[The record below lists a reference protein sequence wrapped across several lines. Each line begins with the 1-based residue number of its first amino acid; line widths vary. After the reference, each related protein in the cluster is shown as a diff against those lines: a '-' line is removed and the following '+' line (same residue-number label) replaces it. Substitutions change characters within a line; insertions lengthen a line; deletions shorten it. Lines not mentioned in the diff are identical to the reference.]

1 VSAVSVAQGLP
12 MGSPL
17 GSARRR
23 VTLTLALNRPRL
35 PTAALVVSTIAHA
48 VLVGF
53 LVALSFWGPSWRDSQ
68 VQVVNLVPAVAAVGN
83 PAGHPAAQLPTRT
96 LPKPASRSVEP
107 EPEPRARE
115 APKAAEP
122 ALPTRAMNPRVGD
135 RELPTMSADR
145 RPRAVGES
153 ASKPQPATALGQ
165 ATGSTAGVGSLTID
179 VTDFP
184 HAWYLRQVLAK
195 VQERWQSQKRASE
208 PEQKPLVW
216 VEINRDGS
224 ITTPR
229 IERSSGNTFYDQAA
243 LRAIVEASPFPQL
256 PADWTK
262 PSLRILFNFELR
274 RG

>member
-1 VSAVSVAQGLP
+1 
-12 MGSPL
+12 MGSPF
-17 GSARRR
+17 GSARWRTPPR
-23 VTLTLALNRPRL
+23 PAPQRPRL
-35 PTAALVVSTIAHA
+35 PTSALVVSVVAHA
-48 VLVGF
+48 AIVGSI
-53 LVALSFWGPSWRDSQ
+53 VALSFWGPSWRESR

-135 RELPTMSADR
+135 RELPTMTADR

-165 ATGSTAGVGSLTID
+165 ATGSTAGVGSLTVD

>member
-1 VSAVSVAQGLP
+1 VAQGFP
-12 MGSPL
+12 MGSPF
-17 GSARRR
+17 GPARWR
-23 VTLTLALNRPRL
+23 VTPMLERPRV
-35 PTAALVVSTIAHA
+35 PTSAILVSVIAHA
-48 VLVGF
+48 GLVGL
-53 LVALSFWGPSWRDSQ
+53 LVALSFWGPSWQGTR

-83 PAGHPAAQLPTRT
+83 PAGSAAAQLPTRA
-96 LPKPASRSVEP
+96 LPKPAARSVEP

-122 ALPTRAMNPRVGD
+122 ALPARAMNPRVGD
-135 RELPTMSADR
+135 RELPTMTADR
-145 RPRAVGES
+145 RPRVVGDS
-153 ASKPQPATALGQ
+153 ASRPQPATALGQ

-195 VQERWQSQKRASE
+195 VQERWQSQKRTSE
-208 PEQKPLVW
+208 PDQKPLVW

-224 ITTPR
+224 IATPR

-256 PADWTK
+256 PADWSK

-274 RG
+274 HG

>member
-1 VSAVSVAQGLP
+1 MSAVSVAQGLP
-12 MGSPL
+12 LGSPL

-23 VTLTLALNRPRL
+23 VTLTPALHRPRL

-53 LVALSFWGPSWRDSQ
+53 LVALSFWGPSWRDSR

-96 LPKPASRSVEP
+96 LPKPPSRSVEP

-135 RELPTMSADR
+135 RELPTMPADR

-153 ASKPQPATALGQ
+153 ASKPEPAPALGQ
-165 ATGSTAGVGSLTID
+165 ATGSTAGVGSLTVD

-224 ITTPR
+224 IATPR